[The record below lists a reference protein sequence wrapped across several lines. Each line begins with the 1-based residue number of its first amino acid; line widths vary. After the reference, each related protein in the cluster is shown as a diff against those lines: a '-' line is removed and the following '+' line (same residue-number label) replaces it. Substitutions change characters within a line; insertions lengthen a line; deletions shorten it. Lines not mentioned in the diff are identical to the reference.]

1 MHLESNI
8 PKKISKVGLDMAL
21 EIEKII
27 RTHKMNDI
35 LRISGH
41 PTWKFLNWTGTS
53 EYNSSIL
60 KTYFMQ
66 EMFKRGILVLST
78 HNNSL
83 SLTQEIAHKVVGA
96 YDEVISLMKKDLE
109 NSHVLKRL
117 KVNPISPLFNL
128 R

>member
-1 MHLESNI
+1 
-8 PKKISKVGLDMAL
+8 
-21 EIEKII
+21 
-27 RTHKMNDI
+27 
-35 LRISGH
+35 
-41 PTWKFLNWTGTS
+41 
-53 EYNSSIL
+53 
-60 KTYFMQ
+60 MQ